1 MKSMLTRVKHDP
13 SNSRVRRYL
22 FYIVFLIS
30 LIKCEDDDQ
39 DRMEKE
45 RVTRITIHTKER
57 SNYLSGQGESFSP
70 ESGLSPYQLCS
81 EN

>member
-1 MKSMLTRVKHDP
+1 MLTRAKHDL

-39 DRMEKE
+39 DRTEKE
-45 RVTRITIHTKER
+45 RVTWITIHSKER
-57 SNYLSGQGESFSP
+57 SNYLSGQGESFSS
-70 ESGLSPYQLCS
+70 ESGLAPYQLCS
-81 EN
+81 EI